1 MAAQQNGYALVDV
14 FNSSKI
20 RKRFEEMLGEN
31 AGSFINSVLTAVNN
45 NSKLKLCNSA
55 TILSAA
61 STAATLKLPIVS
73 SLGLA
78 YIVPYKV
85 QGQGGYQA
93 TFQIGWKGFV
103 QLAMRSGQYRRI
115 NADKVYEG
123 QIKEI
128 DFITGEPIRGE
139 KISDR
144 VIGYVAYFEL
154 INGFSK
160 TLYMTFEEL
169 KEHAKKYSQ
178 SYAYDVKSGRRASV
192 WSTNFDAM
200 AKKTVLKLLLSK
212 FGIMNIDSTSADMA
226 RALAADQSVIQS
238 DGTYRYIDNEHKEEI
253 DAISFVNED
262 TVHIEAPIND
272 EDFKDEPEDEFEVNY
287 DNLQQIEVND
297 DIPDI
302 PDIPGEPELPEEG
315 PQNM

>member
-1 MAAQQNGYALVDV
+1 MASQQQNGYALVDV

-45 NSKLKLCNSA
+45 NSKLKMCNSA

-85 QGQGGYQA
+85 QGGGYQA
-93 TFQIGWKGFV
+93 AFQIGWKGFV

-160 TLYMTFEEL
+160 TLYMTFEDL

-253 DAISFVNED
+253 DAIPFVNED
-262 TVHIEAPIND
+262 TVHLEAPIDD
-272 EDFKDEPEDEFEVNY
+272 EEFRDEPEPEFEVNY
-287 DNLQQIEVND
+287 ENLHPIEVSD

-302 PDIPGEPELPEEG
+302 PDEPELPEE

>member
-1 MAAQQNGYALVDV
+1 MASQQNGYALVDV

-20 RKRFEEMLGEN
+20 RKRFEEMLGDN
-31 AGSFINSVLTAVNN
+31 AGGFINSVLTAVNN
-45 NSKLKLCNSA
+45 NSKLKMCNSA

-61 STAATLKLPIVS
+61 STAATLKLPIVN

-85 QGQGGYQA
+85 QGGYQA
-93 TFQIGWKGFV
+93 AFQIGWKGFV

-115 NADKVYEG
+115 NADRVYEG

-144 VIGYVAYFEL
+144 VVGYVAYFEL
-154 INGFSK
+154 INGFNK
-160 TLYMTFEEL
+160 TLYMTFEEM

-178 SYAYDVKSGRRASV
+178 SYAYDLKSGRRSSV

-212 FGIMNIDSTSADMA
+212 YGIMNIDSNSADMA
-226 RALAADQSVIQS
+226 RAIAADQSVIQS

-253 DAISFVNED
+253 DAMPFVD
-262 TVHIEAPIND
+262 DDAVRIEAPMGND
-272 EDFKDEPEDEFEVNY
+272 EFPDESETEFDI
-287 DNLQQIEVND
+287 DNEKLNPIDSE
-297 DIPDI
+297 DIP
-302 PDIPGEPELPEEG
+302 ELNESEISQE
-315 PQNM
+315 PQNI